1 MDWRKTETVLGVV
14 PDSGEEE
21 TVGDKEMDEKLG
33 EKREIGLGLWIAPIE
48 EGRAAS
54 KSPH

>member
-1 MDWRKTETVLGVV
+1 MLGVV